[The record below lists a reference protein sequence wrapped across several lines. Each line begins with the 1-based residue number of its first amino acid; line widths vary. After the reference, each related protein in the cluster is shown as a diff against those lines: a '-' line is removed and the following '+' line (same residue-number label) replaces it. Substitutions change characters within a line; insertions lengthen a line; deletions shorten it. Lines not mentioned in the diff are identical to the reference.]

1 MATKNRITINEE
13 DIGKLVNLKM
23 DLKNVES
30 LLSSAAMPGNLSPGG
45 AHPLP
50 VSAETMTFLLTAL
63 RDKLKGEIAAL
74 VSAP

>member
-1 MATKNRITINEE
+1 MATKNRITINED

-30 LLSSAAMPGNLSPGG
+30 ILSSAAMPGNIAPGG

-50 VSAETMTFLLTAL
+50 VSAEIMTFLLTAY
-63 RDKLKGEIAAL
+63 RDKLKGDIAAL
-74 VSAP
+74 ISAP